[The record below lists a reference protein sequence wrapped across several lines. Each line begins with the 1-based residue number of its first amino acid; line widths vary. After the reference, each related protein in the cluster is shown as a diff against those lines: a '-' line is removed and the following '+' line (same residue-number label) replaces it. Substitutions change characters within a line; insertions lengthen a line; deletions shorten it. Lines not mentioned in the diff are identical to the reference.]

1 MPAPLLGI
9 TASYSPAEGGRAAQV
24 TVGDAY
30 LQAVINA
37 GGLPVIIP
45 PVLAGQPLR
54 ELFARLDGI
63 LFTGGGD
70 IDPVI
75 FNGLPHPRVY
85 GIEPGR
91 DTLEIEL
98 VRLAAGEGKP
108 FLGICRGIQVVNVAL
123 GGTLFTDVADQT
135 GTSIKHDNF
144 PGVPRDMLAHTACIE
159 AGSRLAGILGSLEV
173 PVNSLHH
180 QGVERVAPG
189 LLASA
194 TAPDQLVEGL
204 ELPGHPFGVAV
215 QWHPEWLQA
224 HASQRA
230 LFSALVEAARG

>member
-1 MPAPLLGI
+1 MPAPLIGI
-9 TASYSPAEGGRAAQV
+9 TASYSPADGSRAAQV
-24 TVGDAY
+24 IVGDAY
-30 LQAVINA
+30 LQAVLKA

-54 ELFARLDGI
+54 EVFARVDGI

-70 IDPVI
+70 IDPAL
-75 FNGLPHPRVY
+75 FNGRAHPRVY
-85 GIEPGR
+85 GIEPTR

-123 GGTLFTDVADQT
+123 GGTLFTDIADQHT
-135 GTSIKHDNF
+135 PEIRHDNF
-144 PGVPRDMLAHTACIE
+144 PGMPRNFLAHSVNLAD
-159 AGSRLAGILGSLEV
+159 GSRLAQILGSLHV

-189 LLASA
+189 LLSSA
-194 TAPDQLVEGL
+194 TAPDQLIEGL
-204 ELPGHPFGVAV
+204 ELPGHPFGLAV
-215 QWHPEWLQA
+215 QWHPEWLQE
-224 HASQRA
+224 HAPQRA
-230 LFSALVEAARG
+230 LFSALVEAAQA